1 MTGSDLH
8 DRLRR
13 VRALVLDVDGTLTDG
28 SILIDDLG
36 HETKRFDVRDGLGLE
51 LLRRAGYSA
60 AVVTG
65 RRGLALDHRL
75 RELKITVALQSVMD
89 KARGFADAAAQLS
102 VPMQSCAFMGDDLPD
117 LAAMQCAAVACAPA
131 DAAAEVCA
139 AAHVVTRARGGFGAV
154 REFIETVLKAQGKWG
169 AIVDGL
175 AAERSTQSAHTGA

>member
-1 MTGSDLH
+1 MTASDVN

-36 HETKRFDVRDGLGLE
+36 HETKRFDVRDGLGLA
-51 LLRRAGYSA
+51 LWRRAGLSV

-65 RRGLALDHRL
+65 RRGLALEHRL
-75 RELKITVALQSVMD
+75 RELKIAVVLHSVTD
-89 KARGFADAAAQLS
+89 KARGLADAAAQLG
-102 VPMQSCAFMGDDLPD
+102 VPVESCAFMGDDLPD
-117 LAAMQCAAVACAPA
+117 LAAMRLAAVACAPA

-154 REFIETVLKAQGKWG
+154 REFIEMMLKAQGKWDALVRVG
-169 AIVDGL
+169 AD
-175 AAERSTQSAHTGA
+175 

>member
-1 MTGSDLH
+1 MTASDVN

-36 HETKRFDVRDGLGLE
+36 HETKRFDVRDGFGLE
-51 LLRRAGYSA
+51 LWRRMGLSV

-75 RELKITVALQSVMD
+75 RELKITVALSAVTD
-89 KARGFADAAAQLS
+89 KARGFADAAAQLG
-102 VPMQSCAFMGDDLPD
+102 VPVESCAFMGDDLPD
-117 LAAMQCAAVACAPA
+117 LAAMRLAAVACAPA

-139 AAHVVTRARGGFGAV
+139 AAHVVTRARGGYGAV
-154 REFIETVLKAQGKWG
+154 REFIEMMLKTQGKWDE
-169 AIVDGL
+169 AVRVVL
-175 AAERSTQSAHTGA
+175 H